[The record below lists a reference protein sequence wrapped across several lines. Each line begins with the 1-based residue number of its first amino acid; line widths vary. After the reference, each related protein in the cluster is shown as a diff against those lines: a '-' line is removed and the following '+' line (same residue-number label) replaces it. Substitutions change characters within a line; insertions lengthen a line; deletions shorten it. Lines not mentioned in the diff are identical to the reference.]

1 MDGMTDD
8 RKRALATDLVF
19 GDPSVP
25 LSELIKEH
33 GIDISE
39 YIEWIRD
46 GAFTEYLAELWR
58 SAAGAED
65 ARIMR
70 SLARLSMNGDI
81 KAIKL
86 YFDLLRER
94 QSGGAYAAESDDGG
108 IADVCRELW
117 GDIT

>member
-1 MDGMTDD
+1 MDEITDE
-8 RKRALATDLVF
+8 RKRALAVDLIF

-25 LSELIKEH
+25 VRELLGKH
-33 GIDISE
+33 GIDIAE

-46 GAFTEYLAELWR
+46 GRFNEYLTALFR
-58 SAAGAED
+58 SASSAED

-70 SLARLSMNGDI
+70 SLAQLSMSGDV

-94 QSGGAYAAESDDGG
+94 GLTDGIEDTDGSG
-108 IADVCRELW
+108 IAEVCRELW
-117 GDIT
+117 GGEDT